1 MLPVRT
7 QTGTGGVTDALG
19 LSGLVC
25 EKMAERVAVVLQED
39 EDRRERHE
47 TDSHR
52 G

>member
-7 QTGTGGVTDALG
+7 QTGTGGVTDTL
-19 LSGLVC
+19 GLVC

>member
-1 MLPVRT
+1 MRT
-7 QTGTGGVTDALG
+7 PTGTGEVTDALG
-19 LSGLVC
+19 LPGLVC